1 MIFKRFTLGSLL
13 VCVLAPVA
21 LAQVTGV
28 TYRRILLPVVADVA
42 VPGAFGSQWKTDLGL
57 TNEGTSPMW
66 VYPIEFLGI
75 LCEPIDC
82 ATPYT
87 QLPAGLTTR
96 STVYYFGRGS
106 PPSNGVVLHAEEQF
120 ADSLR
125 VSLRVHDLSRQDK
138 SWGATIPVV
147 PESRFA
153 QSVSL
158 LALPGQ
164 EPSFRV
170 NVRIYSL
177 TIDSPVQIN
186 VRAFATSPFFSFDPT
201 AQDIVLGSQT
211 LSLAS
216 PIPGSGIGT
225 PPAGSAPSYLF
236 IGDLKPII
244 GSATPPF
251 YRLEISSATPNV
263 TIWAFATITN
273 NDTQEVTVVPPAE
286 H

>member
-1 MIFKRFTLGSLL
+1 MTIKRLFFNFLL
-13 VCVLAPVA
+13 VCALSTAVYAQQEVA
-21 LAQVTGV
+21 
-28 TYRRILLPVVADVA
+28 YRRVLLPVVVNGPTPVA
-42 VPGAFGSQWKTDLGL
+42 GAFGSQWITDLGL
-57 TNEGTSPMW
+57 TNVGASAMFL
-66 VYPIEFLGI
+66 YPIESFGAF
-75 LCEPIDC
+75 LCEPILC

-87 QLPAGLTTR
+87 HLPAGLTIPSR
-96 STVYYFGRGS
+96 VYYFGKGS
-106 PPSNGVVLHAEEQF
+106 PPSNGVVLHVEDQF

-147 PESRFA
+147 PEGRFA
-153 QSVSL
+153 HSVSL

-164 EPSFRV
+164 DPNFRV

-186 VRAFATSPFFSFDPT
+186 VQAFATTPNFN
-201 AQDIVLGSQT
+201 VLLGNQT

-216 PIPGSGIGT
+216 PLPSGSGPGT
-225 PPAGSAPSYLF
+225 SPAGSAPSYLF
-236 IGDLKPII
+236 IGDPRAVI
-244 GSATPPF
+244 GSTTPPL
-251 YRLEISSATPNV
+251 YRVEITSTTPGA

-273 NDTQEVTVVPPAE
+273 NDTQEVTVVAPAE